1 MLRGAPPERSGE
13 ETGRAWR
20 ERRKKLPKG
29 CRRNLHSWE
38 EARKTGNSGKDF
50 MATWGYS
57 SAGRAPALQAGGQ
70 RFDPVYL
77 HQQPDAAA
85 ARCCATPRRRDPGR
99 KRAEHGGRVV
109 RRFRKTKQH
118 RAEKWLQEAEYAA
131 ERPGNREAEACRNGL
146 WPRLLWLKNTGS
158 LEAGK
163 HGLIAQP
170 VRAHA

>member
-1 MLRGAPPERSGE
+1 MNRSKSKVGGYGKLFESLFNFEGPRQPDAAAAKCCGSQMLRDTPPERSGE

-29 CRRNLHSWE
+29 CKRNLHSWE

-85 ARCCATPRRRDPGR
+85 AKCCATPRRRDPGR
-99 KRAEHGGRVV
+99 KRAEHGGRVG
-109 RRFRKTKQH
+109 RRFRKTKQQK
-118 RAEKWLQEAEYAA
+118 AEKWLQEAEYAA
-131 ERPGNREAEACRNGL
+131 E
-146 WPRLLWLKNTGS
+146 
-158 LEAGK
+158 
-163 HGLIAQP
+163 
-170 VRAHA
+170 